1 NSTVLGASRNAYQ
14 NENSYKAYLSLVA
27 HEYFHLWNVKR
38 LRPKALG
45 PFDYDRENYT
55 TGLWIMEGFT
65 SYYDNLIIKRCG
77 FYDEKEYLALLA
89 NDFNIVLN
97 RPGHAIQSAA
107 ASSFDTW
114 IKYYRPDENSI
125 NSSISYYNKGAML
138 TAMLDI

>member
-1 NSTVLGASRNAYQ
+1 
-14 NENSYKAYLSLVA
+14 NSYKAYLSLVA

-77 FYDEKEYLALLA
+77 FYDEKEYLTLLA

-97 RPGHAIQSAA
+97 RPDMR
-107 ASSFDTW
+107 SS
-114 IKYYRPDENSI
+114 RLRHPV
-125 NSSISYYNKGAML
+125 L
-138 TAMLDI
+138 TLGSNITG